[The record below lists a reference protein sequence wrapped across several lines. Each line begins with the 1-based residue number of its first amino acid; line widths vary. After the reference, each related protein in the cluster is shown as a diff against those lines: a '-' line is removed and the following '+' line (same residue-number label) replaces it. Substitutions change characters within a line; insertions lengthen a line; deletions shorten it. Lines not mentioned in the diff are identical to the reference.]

1 MKKIF
6 ALLLS
11 LAAASLIAA
20 CDYQNTSYEK
30 GESTVLSLQDII
42 SDKPKNTAYR
52 KTILQSYPSGEE
64 SRWDIFYDVHN
75 NEIRNVCTSDI
86 LNHPQPDYAA
96 SKDSP
101 FLTDTTYVYNE
112 NGTIAEKR
120 TVFLGEVRVNKY
132 VYNDNKN
139 VISETMSENGI
150 EGTSLS
156 YEYDE
161 YNNPVKV
168 HHILNGNI
176 VYTDE
181 YQYTYDENGRITYKI
196 WKNRF
201 NEEIIFKTW
210 FEYDEH
216 GNLTLE
222 KEFREGADVPTYE
235 KYYYDENNRLI
246 RNESYIDDKL
256 LSENIFEY
264 EFYTSPPIDVN
275 S

>member
-1 MKKIF
+1 MFKYTAKNVYDR
-6 ALLLS
+6 ALS
-11 LAAASLIAA
+11 IA
-20 CDYQNTSYEK
+20 DLQNSQFINW
-30 GESTVLSLQDII
+30 GDAFQMLNSS
-42 SDKPKNTAYR
+42 YR
-52 KTILQSYPSGEE
+52 KIYNDCISNGDLNYVNDYTFIMPSN
-64 SRWDIFYDVHN
+64 DVI
-75 NEIRNVCTSDI
+75 IRATWTKQLI
-86 LNHPQPDYAA
+86 
-96 SKDSP
+96 SKSM
-101 FLTDTTYVYNE
+101 

-120 TVFLGEVRVNKY
+120 TVFLGEVKVNKY

-181 YQYTYDENGRITYKI
+181 YQYTYDENGLITYKI

-201 NEEIIFKTW
+201 SEEIIFKTW

-222 KEFREGADVPTYE
+222 KEFQEGADVPSYE